1 MGYARGGG
9 ERAVTHEV
17 YIWNQNI
24 KIRPNG
30 HTFLTHPHPHT
41 HTTSTMPDTPADLPP
56 TGLFTVENVQGCA
69 EEVLKSL
76 RNAAK

>member
-9 ERAVTHEV
+9 ERAVTHEM

-30 HTFLTHPHPHT
+30 HTFLTPHT
-41 HTTSTMPDTPADLPP
+41 STTPDTPADLPP